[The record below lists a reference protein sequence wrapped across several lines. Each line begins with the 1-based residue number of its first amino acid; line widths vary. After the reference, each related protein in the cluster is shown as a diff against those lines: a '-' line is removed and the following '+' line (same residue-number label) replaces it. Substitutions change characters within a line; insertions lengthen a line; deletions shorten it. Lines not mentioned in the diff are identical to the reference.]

1 MIRKTPPC
9 EGSEMQR
16 LNRNEWGKN
25 IAQCF
30 SINEW
35 VIDEVSKHV
44 VSIMLGM
51 MVALLITLPIL
62 LHTMSANQLC
72 IRSWAWNY
80 CEWKLLLFDDWEKI
94 IP

>member
-1 MIRKTPPC
+1 MTRKTPSC

-16 LNRNEWGKN
+16 LNRNEW
-25 IAQCF
+25 
-30 SINEW
+30 
-35 VIDEVSKHV
+35 VIDGVSKHV

-62 LHTMSANQLC
+62 LHPVSANRLC

-80 CEWKLLLFDDWEKI
+80 YEWKMLLFADWEKI